1 MRKIID
7 KGLELSLI
15 FLMAFLVVDVLWQVL
30 SRYILVSPSSV
41 TDELAGYL
49 LIWVGLLGAA
59 YVSGKNEHLAIDL
72 LLQHIRP
79 SRRKL
84 LRLFIFLIVFLFAVF
99 VLIVGGT
106 WLVYTRF
113 HLGVTSASLEIN
125 LGYFFLLVV
134 GVPVAYS
141 IGVAGILTMLV
152 NIDSL
157 PALTTYAMRMASGLD
172 SFALL
177 AIPFFIL
184 AGNIMNSGG
193 IALRLIDFAKVLVGR
208 LPGGLAVVNVV
219 ANMLFGA
226 ISGSAAAAAS
236 AIGSIMTPEMKKA
249 GYDPN
254 FSAAVN
260 ISSATTGMT
269 IPPSNV
275 LIVYSLASGGVSVS
289 ALFMAGYLPGILTGV
304 AIMIVAAMFAAR
316 KGYPVGVRVPFSEAT
331 RVFFR
336 AIPSLMLLVIVI
348 GGILAG
354 LFTATEASAIAVL
367 YALILSFIYK
377 ELTWAKLPQV
387 LLRSA
392 KTTAI
397 VLLLV
402 ATCTG
407 LSWIMSY
414 ENIPQTVSAAL
425 LSISDNPVVILIL
438 INVIL
443 LIVGIF
449 MDMTPAVLIFTPIFL
464 PIATGQLGMDPV
476 HFGIM
481 MVLNLCVGLCTP
493 PVGSVLFIGCSVAGT
508 KIDQVIRPL
517 LPMFAAMVIVL
528 FLVAFLPDLS
538 LLIPRLF
545 GL

>member
-1 MRKIID
+1 MDII
-7 KGLELSLI
+7 GI
-15 FLMAFLVVDVLWQVL
+15 VVLVV
-30 SRYILVSPSSV
+30 S
-41 TDELAGYL
+41 
-49 LIWVGLLGAA
+49 
-59 YVSGKNEHLAIDL
+59 
-72 LLQHIRP
+72 
-79 SRRKL
+79 
-84 LRLFIFLIVFLFAVF
+84 F
-99 VLIVGGT
+99 
-106 WLVYTRF
+106 
-113 HLGVTSASLEIN
+113 
-125 LGYFFLLVV
+125 FFLLTV
-134 GVPVAYS
+134 GVPIAYS
-141 IGVAGILTMLV
+141 IGVAGVLTMLV
-152 NIDSL
+152 HIDSL
-157 PALTTYAMRMASGLD
+157 PALTTYALRMASGLD

-236 AIGSIMTPEMKKA
+236 AIGSIMTPEMRKA
-249 GYDPN
+249 GYDPH

-289 ALFMAGYLPGILTGV
+289 ALFMAGYLPGILTGI
-304 AIMIVAAMFAAR
+304 ALMIVAALFAA
-316 KGYPVGVRVPFSEAT
+316 KAGYPVGERVPFKEAI
-331 RVFFR
+331 RCFFR
-336 AIPSLMLLVIVI
+336 AVPSLMLLVIVI

-354 LFTATEASAIAVL
+354 WFTATEASAIAVL
-367 YALILSFIYK
+367 YALLLSFFYK
-377 ELTWAKLPQV
+377 ELTWKELPEV

-392 KTTAI
+392 RTTAI

-414 ENIPQTVSAAL
+414 ENIPQTVSRL
-425 LSISDNPVVILIL
+425 LLAISDNPVVILLL

-443 LIVGIF
+443 LAVGIF

-464 PIATGQLGMDPV
+464 PIATQQLGMDPV

-493 PVGSVLFIGCSVAGT
+493 PVGSVLFIGCSVAGVR
-508 KIDQVIRPL
+508 IDQVIRPL
-517 LPMFAAMVIVL
+517 VPLFVAMVVVL
-528 FLVAFLPDLS
+528 LTVAFLPDLS

>member
-1 MRKIID
+1 MDAI
-7 KGLELSLI
+7 G
-15 FLMAFLVVDVLWQVL
+15 
-30 SRYILVSPSSV
+30 ILV
-41 TDELAGYL
+41 L
-49 LIWVGLLGAA
+49 
-59 YVSGKNEHLAIDL
+59 
-72 LLQHIRP
+72 
-79 SRRKL
+79 
-84 LRLFIFLIVFLFAVF
+84 
-99 VLIVGGT
+99 
-106 WLVYTRF
+106 
-113 HLGVTSASLEIN
+113 VTSF
-125 LGYFFLLVV
+125 FFLLVV

-141 IGVAGILTMLV
+141 IGVAGVLTMLV

-157 PALTTYAMRMASGLD
+157 PAFTTYALRMASGLD

-226 ISGSAAAAAS
+226 ISGSAAASAS

-260 ISSATTGMT
+260 IASATTGMT

-289 ALFMAGYLPGILTGV
+289 ALFMAGYLPGIMTGL
-304 AIMIVAAMFAAR
+304 AIMVVAAFFAASQ
-316 KGYPVGVRVPFSEAT
+316 KYPVGVAIPFKQAL
-331 RVFFR
+331 RIFWR
-336 AIPSLMLLVIVI
+336 AIPSLLLLVIII

-354 LFTATEASAIAVL
+354 FFTATEASAIAVL
-367 YALILSFIYK
+367 YALLLSFIYK
-377 ELTWAKLPQV
+377 ELTFKKLPEV
-387 LLRSA
+387 LLQSA

-397 VLLLV
+397 VMLLI
-402 ATCTG
+402 AACTG

-425 LSISDNPVVILIL
+425 LSVSDNPFVILII
-438 INVIL
+438 INLIL
-443 LIVGIF
+443 LVVGVF

-464 PIATGQLGMDPV
+464 PIATQQLGMDPV

-481 MVLNLCVGLCTP
+481 MILNLCVGLCTP
-493 PVGSVLFIGCSVAGT
+493 PVGSVLFIGCSVSGV
-508 KIDQVIRPL
+508 KIDKVIRPL
-517 LPMFAAMVIVL
+517 LPMFAAMIVVL
-528 FLVAFLPDLS
+528 FMVAFLPDLS
-538 LLIPRLF
+538 LLLPRLF